1 MPFMK
6 LDQNLQKAINA
17 LGYTTP
23 TPIQLQAI
31 PVALEGHD
39 ILASAQTGTGKTA
52 AFVLPILQHLLT
64 APAVKGHGPRT
75 LILTPTRE
83 LAMQVSEVVKGLS
96 RFTSLKSGAI
106 VGGVPYPQQ
115 ERLLRQPLDV
125 LVATP
130 GRFMDHVRRRLVD
143 FSRIEK
149 LVLDE
154 ADRMLDMGFV
164 DEVETIVKMLPK
176 EHQTLFFSATFNKS
190 VNHIVAKILKDP
202 VRIEIA
208 PMKDA
213 NKKIKQQVYKADNLD
228 HKQALLSELL
238 QNDELSKVIIF
249 VSTKRSTETLA
260 KFLVYKGHSSA
271 ALNGDMRQSAR
282 SRIVKDL
289 HESKLKVLV
298 ATNVAARGLDVKGVT
313 HVINFDLP
321 ADVEE
326 YIHRIGRTGRHDA
339 EGIAISFVDN
349 KDHSKLVKI
358 EQFLG
363 QTIEKLVIKNLEP
376 SSKPAASSKAPGRSM
391 PPRREKSK
399 GYGNR
404 SPSSSA
410 SFHKKP
416 KQKERPRASY

>member
-1 MPFMK
+1 MPFTR
-6 LDQNLQKAINA
+6 LDQNIQKAIQA
-17 LGYTTP
+17 SGYTMP
-23 TPIQLQAI
+23 TPIQSQAI
-31 PVALEGHD
+31 PAALEGHD
-39 ILASAQTGTGKTA
+39 IMASAQTGTGKTA
-52 AFVLPILQHLLT
+52 AFVLPTLQRLLT
-64 APAVKGHGPRT
+64 APGIKGHGPRT

-83 LAMQVSEVVKGLS
+83 LAMQVTDVIKGLS
-96 RFTSLKSGAI
+96 RFTSLKSGVI
-106 VGGVPYPQQ
+106 VGGVPYPPQ
-115 ERLLRQPLDV
+115 ERLLRQPLDI

-130 GRFMDHVRRRLVD
+130 GRFMDHVRRRLVE
-143 FSRIEK
+143 FSRIEM

-164 DEVETIVKMLPK
+164 DEVESIVKMLPK
-176 EHQTLFFSATFNKS
+176 EHQTLLFSATLNKS

-208 PMKDA
+208 PMRDG
-213 NKKIKQQVYKADNLD
+213 NKQIKQQVYKADNLD

-238 QNDELSKVIIF
+238 QSQELSKVIVF
-249 VSTKRSTETLA
+249 VSTKRSTESLA

-282 SRIVKDL
+282 SRVVKEL
-289 HESKLKVLV
+289 HDSRLKVVV

-326 YIHRIGRTGRHDA
+326 YIHRIGRTGRQDA
-339 EGIAISFVDN
+339 EGIAISFVDS

-363 QTIEKLVIKNLEP
+363 KTIEKLIIKNLEP
-376 SSKPAASSKAPGRSM
+376 SSRPTTTGKAPGRSM
-391 PPRREKSK
+391 PPRQEKSR
-399 GYGNR
+399 GYGNKP
-404 SPSSSA
+404 PSSA
-410 SFHKKP
+410 PFHKKP
-416 KQKERPRASY
+416 KRKERPRVMH

>member
-6 LDQNLQKAINA
+6 LDQNIQKAIQA
-17 LGYTTP
+17 LGYTSP
-23 TPIQLQAI
+23 TPIQLKAI
-31 PVALEGHD
+31 PPALEGHD

-64 APAVKGHGPRT
+64 APTVKGHGPRT

-83 LAMQVSEVVKGLS
+83 LAMQVSEVIKGLS

-115 ERLLRQPLDV
+115 ERLLRQPLDI

-130 GRFMDHVRRRLVD
+130 GRFMDHVRRCLVD

-164 DEVETIVKMLPK
+164 DEVESIVKMLPK
-176 EHQTLFFSATFNKS
+176 KHQTLFFSATFNKGIDR
-190 VNHIVAKILKDP
+190 IVAKILKNP

-208 PMKDA
+208 PMKDG
-213 NKKIKQQVYKADNLD
+213 NKRIKQQVYKADNLD

-238 QNDELSKVIIF
+238 KSDELSKVIVF

-260 KFLVYKGHSSA
+260 KFLIYKGHSSA

-282 SRIVKDL
+282 SRIVKEL
-289 HESKLKVLV
+289 HDSKLKVLV

-326 YIHRIGRTGRHDA
+326 YIHRIGRTGRQDA
-339 EGIAISFVDN
+339 DGIAISFVDN
-349 KDHSKLVKI
+349 KDRSKLVKI

-363 QTIEKLVIKNLEP
+363 KSIEKLIIKNLEP
-376 SSKPAASSKAPGRSM
+376 SSKPQAFIKAPGRSM

-404 SPSSSA
+404 SSSVP
-410 SFHKKP
+410 FHKRP

>member
-1 MPFMK
+1 MPFSK
-6 LDQNLQKAINA
+6 LDQNIQKAIKA
-17 LGYTTP
+17 LGYISP
-23 TPIQLQAI
+23 TPIQLKAI
-31 PVALEGHD
+31 PAALEGHD

-64 APAVKGHGPRT
+64 APTVKGHGPRT

-83 LAMQVSEVVKGLS
+83 LAMQVSEVIKGLS

-115 ERLLRQPLDV
+115 ERLLRQPLDI

-164 DEVETIVKMLPK
+164 DEVESIVKLLPK
-176 EHQTLFFSATFNKS
+176 EHQTLFFSATFNKGIER
-190 VNHIVAKILKDP
+190 IVAKILRDP

-208 PMKDA
+208 PMKDG
-213 NKKIKQQVYKADNLD
+213 NKRIKQQVYKADNLD

-238 QNDELSKVIIF
+238 QSDELSKVIVF

-282 SRIVKDL
+282 SRIVKEL
-289 HESKLKVLV
+289 HDSKLKVLV

-326 YIHRIGRTGRHDA
+326 YIHRIGRTGRQEAD
-339 EGIAISFVDN
+339 GIAISFVDN
-349 KDHSKLVKI
+349 KDHAKLVKI

-363 QTIEKLVIKNLEP
+363 RSIEKLVIKNLEP
-376 SSKPAASSKAPGRSM
+376 SSKPMASSKAPGRSM

-404 SPSSSA
+404 SSSSSA
-410 SFHKKP
+410 PFHKRSKH
-416 KQKERPRASY
+416 KERPRASH